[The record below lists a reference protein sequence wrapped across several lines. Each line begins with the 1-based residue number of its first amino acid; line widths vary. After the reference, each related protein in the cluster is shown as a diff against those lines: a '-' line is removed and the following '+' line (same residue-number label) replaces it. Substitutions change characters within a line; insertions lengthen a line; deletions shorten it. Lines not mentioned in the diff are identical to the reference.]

1 MFANLRRGFFFCLS
15 HPCKHRT
22 DVIILSCSR
31 KWWTYL
37 RKFPS
42 VIHAKPLFDAN
53 DNNTAST
60 SYEHPAA
67 VATKTAED
75 SIQLYKM
82 QTGSQAWWF
91 YLQEK
96 RIHTHTHS
104 LNPTHTHS
112 TQAQTL
118 LMILITITCWEH
130 KHTLRVLINYC
141 RAHIYTLPYTHTFK
155 LNQLHSNAVFFLKA
169 ISESRMCVC
178 VGVCVCVCVLRRM
191 LLASAESLKLQSPMM
206 CGCGFGDQCLSS
218 QEGEILFC
226 WDWHMS
232 KLLVCPSPAPSIKIC
247 KAEAPNLKRWS
258 YISISKQNSCLFKL
272 LAVYEQFY
280 LCCAQ

>member
-1 MFANLRRGFFFCLS
+1 MVLFAGE
-15 HPCKHRT
+15 T
-22 DVIILSCSR
+22 
-31 KWWTYL
+31 
-37 RKFPS
+37 
-42 VIHAKPLFDAN
+42 
-53 DNNTAST
+53 
-60 SYEHPAA
+60 
-67 VATKTAED
+67 
-75 SIQLYKM
+75 
-82 QTGSQAWWF
+82 
-91 YLQEK
+91 
-96 RIHTHTHS
+96 HTHTHTQS
-104 LNPTHTHS
+104 KSHTHS
-112 TQAQTL
+112 FYTSANIVDDFNHYNMLRTQ
-118 LMILITITCWEH
+118 
-130 KHTLRVLINYC
+130 
-141 RAHIYTLPYTHTFK
+141 THPQGA
-155 LNQLHSNAVFFLKA
+155 NQLLPSSHLHTSVHTHIQAKPTSFQCSFF
-169 ISESRMCVC
+169 SQSHFWVMCVC
-178 VGVCVCVCVLRRM
+178 VCVCVCVLRRM